1 MLDDARLNGV
11 MHASFGV
18 HADDEEAP
26 SISFLT
32 LSDIDSGAP
41 TPALAVAQ
49 CGLRMAGP
57 ALGRVRAARFLTLP
71 CERPAA
77 LTTCVLPAPPQW
89 VTDIAGLP
97 SGGAVVF
104 QARVAIARPQG
115 SRVVIVDLTTTA
127 VAMADEYTEIVLG
140 VAGTVSFVDP
150 DPRPRADVRPSR
162 LLEALL

>member
-1 MLDDARLNGV
+1 MLEDARLGGV

-18 HADDEEAP
+18 HADEAAAP
-26 SISFLT
+26 CISLLT
-32 LSDIDSGAP
+32 LSDIDTGAP

-57 ALGRVRAARFLTLP
+57 ALGEVQAARFLTLP

-77 LTTCVLPAPPQW
+77 LTTCLLPAPPQR
-89 VTDIAGLP
+89 VSDVAGLLP
-97 SGGAVVF
+97 AGAVVF

-115 SRVVIVDLTTTA
+115 SRVVITDLTTTA
-127 VAMADEYTEIVLG
+127 VPMADEYTEIALG

-150 DPRPRADVRPSR
+150 DPRPQADVRPSR